1 MMLDYINKDR
11 AHPGQ
16 ASCPSFNGL
25 LITGIDYKKSTMVI
39 ENQTIVLDIW

>member
-1 MMLDYINKDR
+1 MVCCWTTLIR
-11 AHPGQ
+11 IEHIQ

-25 LITGIDYKKSTMVI
+25 LIAGIDYKKSTMVI